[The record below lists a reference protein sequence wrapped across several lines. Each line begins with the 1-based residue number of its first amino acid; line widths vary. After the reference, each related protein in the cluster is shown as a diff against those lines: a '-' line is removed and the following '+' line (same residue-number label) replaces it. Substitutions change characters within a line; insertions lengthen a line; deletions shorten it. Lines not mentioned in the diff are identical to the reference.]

1 MFTEVV
7 KAEYV
12 DGYRIRL
19 WFNNHVTKVVDLRT
33 SLKGK
38 VFEPLKDLNFFKRFT
53 VKYNTIEWENGADF
67 APICFPYRKH
77 KISPIENLHYS
88 ACPLRTIYKRQAAF
102 F

>member
-19 WFNNHVTKVVDLRT
+19 WFNNHVTKVVDLQS

-38 VFEPLKDLNFFKRFT
+38 VFEPLKDPDFFKRFT
-53 VKYNTIEWENGADF
+53 IRFNTIEWENGADF
-67 APICFPYRKH
+67 APEYLLSLP
-77 KISPIENLHYS
+77 E
-88 ACPLRTIYKRQAAF
+88 A
-102 F
+102 

>member
-19 WFNNHVTKVVDLRT
+19 WFNNHVTKVV
-33 SLKGK
+33 
-38 VFEPLKDLNFFKRFT
+38 EPLKDLNFFKRFT

-67 APICFPYRKH
+67 APEYLLSLP
-77 KISPIENLHYS
+77 E
-88 ACPLRTIYKRQAAF
+88 A
-102 F
+102 